1 MTNDYDSIA
10 EHFLSGLTINDKTTL
25 YNQLLALEEVHRINQ
40 NSSYYTF
47 RNLKRAVH
55 RNSERRKRT
64 ITYKTKTNEEL
75 KIHQLHEQHFFKN
88 CYKIEVYLNQ
98 QKYNFE
104 LINSL
109 LHHLKEP
116 VYSTTMVY
124 QEITV

>member
-10 EHFLSGLTINDKTTL
+10 EFFLSELTTKEKITL

-55 RNSERRKRT
+55 RSSERRKRT
-64 ITYKTKTNEEL
+64 ITYKTKANQEL
-75 KIHQLHEQHFFKN
+75 IIHQIHEQHFFKN

-98 QKYNFE
+98 QKYCFE
-104 LINSL
+104 LIDSL
-109 LHHLKEP
+109 LQILKEP
-116 VYSTTMVY
+116 VYSTPMTY

>member
-104 LINSL
+104 LIDSL
-109 LHHLKEP
+109 LQHLKEP